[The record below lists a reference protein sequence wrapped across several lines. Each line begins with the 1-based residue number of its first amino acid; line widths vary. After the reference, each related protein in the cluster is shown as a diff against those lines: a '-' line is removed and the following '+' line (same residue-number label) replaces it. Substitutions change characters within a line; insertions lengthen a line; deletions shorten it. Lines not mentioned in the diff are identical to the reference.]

1 MPLGFPCDHVLDRSI
16 RLMHEIRIT
25 RRLRDHYWVVI
36 QTLEAELHDLLAS
49 TQPYDEESEYY
60 REYHSELASLNR
72 LYDIAVALYHWHEMH
87 VRHCRD
93 EREHLQACLANTQ
106 FRLNMYGPHNP

>member
-1 MPLGFPCDHVLDRSI
+1 MPLDFPCDQVQARSL
-16 RLMHEIRIT
+16 RLMHEIRCT
-25 RRLRDHYWVVI
+25 RRLRDHYWVLI
-36 QTLEAELHDLLAS
+36 QVLETELVDLLGR

-60 REYHSELASLNR
+60 LEYHTELASLNR

-93 EREHLQACLANTQ
+93 EREHLQACLANRH
-106 FRLNMYGPHNP
+106 FRLIMYGPHNP